1 MESKK
6 GNKGE
11 KNKGANTGQEP
22 RTMQQLSKLIGSKF
36 CDKKFDYDDLEPADR
51 LTVVGETDQ
60 LQRSMMIR
68 HWGTDYEG
76 MAERAQARAADKMRW
91 RNSMDVQAEVH
102 KAFPFQLQRS
112 RECDVGVSGCV
123 QGILQKE
130 FGSYF
135 ETVNPKFLNA
145 APLTANTCRPVNLK
159 AMRVRSPSLLILL

>member
-135 ETVNPKFLNA
+135 ETDHNSIA
-145 APLTANTCRPVNLK
+145 AAKMEAKWAGEKYHETW
-159 AMRVRSPSLLILL
+159 